1 MTYGYTAI
9 IAAYVLAA
17 LLLLGLL
24 LHTRWRWP
32 VKTTAAIA
40 VAALYLVTWVSL
52 PGLLGW
58 PIERDLPRKFR
69 LHSAHVQ
76 QPDKTTNTQGAIFLW
91 VTDVNDLGR
100 AGTPRAYRIP
110 YTPPTHEVVINAV
123 SRMHKGMAQ
132 MGEFTGRIATGLHDP
147 SRVGPAIAPVR
158 FFDIP
163 DPLFPDK

>member
-1 MTYGYTAI
+1 MTYGYTGI

-17 LLLLGLL
+17 LLVLGLL
-24 LHTRWRWP
+24 LHSRWRWP
-32 VKTTAAIA
+32 VKAMAAGA
-40 VAALYLVTWVSL
+40 VAALYLATWVSL

-123 SRMHKGMAQ
+123 SRLHKGMAQ
-132 MGEFTGRIATGLHDP
+132 MGEFTGHIATGLHDP
-147 SRVGPAIAPVR
+147 SRAGPAIAPIT